1 MYKIMT
7 LLTLSAVLTAC
18 SSDDIA
24 NKGNE
29 KQEQKEEVNV
39 GVETTEE
46 WSSLPEYEKIMEVI
60 DRNDYTFQ
68 TMTDNQGKRILF
80 LTNNNGEKIYKTVF
94 VKNEKRLKI
103 IKVDGSGEIFNDII
117 N

>member
-1 MYKIMT
+1 MYKVMT
-7 LLTLSAVLTAC
+7 LLTFSAILTAC
-18 SSDDIA
+18 SSDDIV

-39 GVETTEE
+39 GKETRE